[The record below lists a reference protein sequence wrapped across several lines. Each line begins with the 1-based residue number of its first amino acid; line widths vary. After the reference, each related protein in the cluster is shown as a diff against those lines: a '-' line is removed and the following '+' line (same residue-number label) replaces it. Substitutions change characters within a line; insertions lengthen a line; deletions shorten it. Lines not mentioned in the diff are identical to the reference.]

1 LGVVA
6 EIVVFMLMARL
17 EKHLSLRHLL
27 LACFAAAMI
36 RFLLMGWGV
45 ASVGLMIFVQLLHG
59 LTFGAYH
66 ASAIA
71 AVNRWFPGRAQGR
84 GQALYS
90 SISFGAGGLLGALI
104 SGWMWEPL
112 GAGWTF
118 SLAAVFSLIGF
129 FLVWFWVREDD
140 VANGTNEAKIPDPV
154 P

>member
-1 LGVVA
+1 VVA
-6 EIVVFMLMARL
+6 EILVFMVMARL
-17 EKHLSLRHLL
+17 EKRFSLRILL
-27 LACFAAAMI
+27 LASFAAAVL
-36 RFLLMGWGV
+36 RFQLMGWGV
-45 ASVGLMIFVQLLHG
+45 NSLAVMVFVQVLHG

-66 ASAIA
+66 AAAIA

-118 SLAAVFSLIGF
+118 SLASLFALAGLA
-129 FLVWFWVREDD
+129 LVWRWVREDGA
-140 VANGTNEAKIPDPV
+140 VGG
-154 P
+154 